1 MRILD
6 QNGNEVA
13 NPDLTKGHLETETI
27 VTAHHDAVPASAGIS
42 HIEVVKTY
50 DNGGQDVVRV
60 WDEKPTEAK
69 AAYDETETIQRY
81 IPYTELELAQMGVE
95 QDKAEKAALTPT
107 GDDLSDAAVDLAQG
121 NADNEDAIVEL
132 SDYVTAL
139 EERVKVLEVEREAN
153 NG

>member
-6 QNGNEVA
+6 QNGNELT

-27 VTAHHDAVPASAGIS
+27 VTAHHDAVPASAGVS

-50 DNGGQDVVRV
+50 DNGGKDVVRV
-60 WDEKPTEAK
+60 WDEKPHDAIP
-69 AAYDETETIQRY
+69 AYDETETIQRY

-95 QDKAEKAALTPT
+95 RDKAEKAALVPT
-107 GDDLSDAAVDLAQG
+107 DADLSDAAVDLSQG

-132 SDYVTAL
+132 SDYVAAL
-139 EERVKVLEVEREAN
+139 EERIAELEAR
-153 NG
+153 

>member
-6 QNGNEVA
+6 QAGQEIFD
-13 NPDLTKGHLETETI
+13 PDLTKGHLETETI
-27 VTAHHDAVPASAGIS
+27 VTAHHDAVPASAGVS

-81 IPYTELELAQMGVE
+81 IPYTELELAKMGVE
-95 QDKAEKAALTPT
+95 QDKAEKAALVPT
-107 GDDLSDAAVDLAQG
+107 GGDLSDAAVDLAQG
-121 NADNEDAIVEL
+121 NADNEDALAEL
-132 SDYVTAL
+132 GEYVAAL
-139 EERVKVLEVEREAN
+139 EERIVKLEEN
-153 NG
+153 

>member
-27 VTAHHDAVPASAGIS
+27 VTAHHDAVPASAGVS

-50 DNGGQDVVRV
+50 DNGGKDVVRV
-60 WDEKPTEAK
+60 WDEKPHDAIP
-69 AAYDETETIQRY
+69 AYDETETIQRY

-95 QDKAEKAALTPT
+95 RDKAEKAALVPT
-107 GDDLSDAAVDLAQG
+107 DADLSDAAVDLSQG

-132 SDYVTAL
+132 SDYVAAL
-139 EERVKVLEVEREAN
+139 EERIAELEAR
-153 NG
+153 

>member
-6 QNGNEVA
+6 QNGNELT
-13 NPDLTKGHLETETI
+13 NPDLKKGHLETETI

-50 DNGGQDVVRV
+50 DNGGRDVVRV

-95 QDKAEKAALTPT
+95 RDKAEKAALVPT
-107 GDDLSDAAVDLAQG
+107 NKDLTDAASDLAG
-121 NADNEDAIVEL
+121 IVADNNAALLEL
-132 SDYVTAL
+132 AEMISQLMD
-139 EERVKVLEVEREAN
+139 RQEVN
-153 NG
+153 NT